1 MRPRRDAGIAAP
13 GAYPGAVDTTSAPT
27 AGLTLLSRYVLED
40 RVGGD
45 ERSGVWRGT
54 DTRLRRAV
62 AVRLLAE
69 DDPAAGAVRAQAQLA
84 AAFTDRRAVPVLDV
98 GLDGDVLV
106 VVSEWVPA
114 LGYGDYLA
122 ARGSEPLTPREAAG
136 VALEVA
142 RCLAAAHAN
151 GLAHGILHPNS
162 ILVTDSGEIR
172 LRGLGID
179 DALASPD
186 GDPRPFSTAAASD
199 VHGVGALLYLGLT
212 GRWPDGPVDHVPG
225 ADRLASGVLPW
236 PSRVLA
242 DVPPA
247 LDEIAARSLQGCAL
261 PRGRQGFPDVA
272 SVAFAL
278 ADVVDVRPAPA
289 PTTTPAGPRSWVRVL
304 GFVLALL
311 GVGALAAFGIALASG
326 PVTKTASPRTAPS
339 ASTGSGPSASTSVG
353 SGRSGP
359 LPIVAVRDLDPYGND
374 RRENRDLV
382 PFATDGNPATAW
394 TTVGYRTAE
403 LSGKPGV
410 GLLLDLGAPRPMSS
424 VRLVLLGNNTDLQ
437 VLVGDKRKGAPQGYN
452 VFAKAQ
458 GAPTE
463 VTLRS
468 VRPVTARFVVI
479 WLEKVPPSS
488 SGFTGGVAEVS
499 VLP

>member
-1 MRPRRDAGIAAP
+1 M
-13 GAYPGAVDTTSAPT
+13 SAPT

-54 DTRLRRAV
+54 DTRLRRPV
-62 AVRLLAE
+62 AVRLLAQ
-69 DDPAAGAVRAQAQLA
+69 DDPAAATVRGQAQLA

-98 GLDGDVLV
+98 GPDGDVLV
-106 VVSEWVPA
+106 IVTEWVPA

-122 ARGSEPLTPREAAG
+122 ARGSEPVSPVQAAG

-142 RCLAAAHAN
+142 RCLAAAHAS

-162 ILVTDSGEIR
+162 VLVTDSGEIR

-179 DALASPD
+179 DALNSREGHA
-186 GDPRPFSTAAASD
+186 RPFATTAAAD
-199 VHGVGALLYLGLT
+199 VHGVGCLLYLGLT
-212 GRWPDGPVDHVPG
+212 GRWPDGPVDHVAG

-236 PSRVLA
+236 PSRVVA

-261 PRGRQGFPDVA
+261 PRGRQGFADVSSLA
-272 SVAFAL
+272 AAL

-289 PTTTPAGPRSWVRVL
+289 PAPARRGPRTWVRAV
-304 GFVLALL
+304 GVALAVL
-311 GVGALAAFGIALASG
+311 GVGALAAVGVAMASG
-326 PVTKTASPRTAPS
+326 PVTKTASPRSAPS
-339 ASTGSGPSASTSVG
+339 ASAPSSGPSGSTSVDG
-353 SGRSGP
+353 NRSGP
-359 LPIVAVRDLDPYGND
+359 FPIVAARDLDPYGKD
-374 RRENRDLV
+374 RRENRSQV
-382 PFATDGNPATAW
+382 PYATDGNPATAW
-394 TTVGYRTAE
+394 TTVGYRNAE

-410 GLLLDLGAPRPMSS
+410 GLLLDLGAPRPVSS
-424 VRLVLLGNNTDLQ
+424 VRLVLVGNNTDLQ
-437 VLVGDKRKGAPQGYN
+437 ILVGDRRKGAPEGYT
-452 VFAKAQ
+452 VFARAQ

-468 VRPVTARFVVI
+468 VRPVTARFVVV

-488 SGFTGGVAEVS
+488 AGYTGGVAEVS